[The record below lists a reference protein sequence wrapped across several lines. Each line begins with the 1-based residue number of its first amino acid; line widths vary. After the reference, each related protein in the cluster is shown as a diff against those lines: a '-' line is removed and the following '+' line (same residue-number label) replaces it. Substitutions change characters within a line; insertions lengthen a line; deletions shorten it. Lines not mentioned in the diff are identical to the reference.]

1 MALEEAPA
9 EIAEFAEVFKAFDDF
24 SSLEYRS

>member
-9 EIAEFAEVFKAFDDF
+9 EIAEFAEVFKALDDF
-24 SSLEYRS
+24 SSLEKRS